1 MPFVP
6 KIIIGDKLDDER
18 VACQP
23 SRKLGRVEMI
33 DINRLS
39 QAFFRIQ
46 SVEMRERILGLIEE
60 VAETEQRGIVEIY

>member
-6 KIIIGDKLDDER
+6 KIIAGDKLDDEKA
-18 VACQP
+18 VCQH

-60 VAETEQRGIVEIY
+60 VAETEKRGIVEIY